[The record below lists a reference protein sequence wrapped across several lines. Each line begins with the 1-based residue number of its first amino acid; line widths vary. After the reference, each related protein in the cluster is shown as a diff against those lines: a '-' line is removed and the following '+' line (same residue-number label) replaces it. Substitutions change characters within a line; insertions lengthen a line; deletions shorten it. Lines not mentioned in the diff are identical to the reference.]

1 MKKKIFLEKTAV
13 VFNDSLLP
21 SVDMF
26 MHCFRIPDV
35 MVRII
40 KAREIL
46 KRHGFQVPEW
56 MFGLV
61 NKGEVFKSSTPLR
74 LMSFLVNLGFYDR
87 LVRFSGTPDFLIGH
101 SPSLLVSAKVKS
113 FDRSLIKIFHGMDIK
128 QEPFIA
134 YQRKLNSV
142 SRFSLLHFSEAGGL
156 KPLKSIVK
164 EYGIDRCILICTS
177 SGSVAKL
184 KSTVPSC
191 VIESL
196 IETDANLSWFW
207 PILRQSRLKKEM
219 MKITSVGSLGN
230 IDL

>member
-1 MKKKIFLEKTAV
+1 MKKKIYLEKTAV
-13 VFNDSLLP
+13 VFSDSLLP
-21 SVDMF
+21 SVDIF

-46 KRHGFQVPEW
+46 KRHGFQIPEW

-61 NKGEVFKSSTPLR
+61 NKGEVFNSSTPLR
-74 LMSFLVNLGFYDR
+74 LMSFLVNLGLYDR
-87 LVRFSGTPDFLIGH
+87 LMRLSGTPDFLIGH

-113 FDRSLIKIFHGMDIK
+113 FDRSLIKIFRNVESK

-134 YQRKLNSV
+134 YQRKANNV

-177 SGSVAKL
+177 SASVTKL
-184 KSTVPSC
+184 KSAVPTC
-191 VIESL
+191 VIDSL
-196 IETDANLSWFW
+196 IETDANLNWFW
-207 PILRQSRLKKEM
+207 PILKRNRLKKELV
-219 MKITSVGSLGN
+219 KITSGSLGN